1 MARQREETCTVH
13 RPLLYHRL
21 HWNCYMTA
29 VLTKRFEANNVREEP
44 VTKALNEIFEL
55 AGTQGMSDIHLE
67 SESDHSVVV
76 RLRTNGRLFVHGRF
90 PSEQARIVYD
100 KIRYRANLSTQNTK
114 VRQDGRIIQEIGGHV
129 FDVRVSFLP
138 TVHESSCVMRLLD
151 PRNSG
156 KRIEDLGM
164 NALVQARYV
173 QLLGLNEG
181 VVLLTGPT
189 GSGKTTTLYAGLNM
203 LNEPHRKLLTAED
216 PVEYTLPGAQ
226 QCQVGQGTGL
236 TFAEVLKS
244 ALRQDP
250 DVILVGEIRDKETAD
265 ITMRAG
271 LTGHVVLSTLH
282 SNNAVDTIYRLLDL
296 GVERHILKS
305 ALRGIIAQR
314 LLRTVCPRCA
324 EPHEVIAPEL
334 FTLNGLEPPPHE
346 LVGIGCSHCHSTGY
360 YGRLAIHEMVVLNA
374 AMRNAIPSDAPIL
387 EDQLK
392 HAASRQPQYEPLL
405 LAGLKQVIAG
415 KCNTASIME
424 VISDVD

>member
-1 MARQREETCTVH
+1 
-13 RPLLYHRL
+13 
-21 HWNCYMTA
+21 MTT
-29 VLTKRFEANNVREEP
+29 VLTKRFEANNTREEP
-44 VTKALNEIFEL
+44 VTKALNEIFDL

-67 SESDHSVVV
+67 SEADHSVRA
-76 RLRTNGRLFVHGRF
+76 RLRMNGRLFVHGRF
-90 PSEQARIVYD
+90 PPEQARIVFD

-138 TVHESSCVMRLLD
+138 TINESSCVMRLLD

-156 KRIEDLGM
+156 KGIEDLGM
-164 NALVQARYV
+164 TDVVRERYV
-173 QLLGLNEG
+173 QLLRLNEG

-203 LNEPHRKLLTAED
+203 LNEPHRKILTAED

-226 QCQVGQGTGL
+226 QSQVGQGTGL
-236 TFAEVLKS
+236 TFAEALKS

-265 ITMRAG
+265 IAMRAG

-305 ALRGIIAQR
+305 ALRGIVAQR

-324 EPHEVIAPEL
+324 ERREITDPEL
-334 FTLNGLEPPPHE
+334 FTLNGLEAPTYE
-346 LVGIGCSHCHSTGY
+346 LVGAGCAHCHSTGY
-360 YGRLAIHEMVVLNA
+360 YGRLAIHEMVVINA
-374 AMRNAIPSDAPIL
+374 AMRSAIPSDAPIL
-387 EDQLK
+387 EEQLK
-392 HAASRQPQYEPLL
+392 RAASGQPQYEPLL
-405 LAGLKQVIAG
+405 LAGLKQVVAG
-415 KCNTASIME
+415 NCNTASIME